1 MSFMLPKS
9 MDRPTGSQGKIPP
22 RRAKQ
27 GQIIAL
33 HFPKV
38 FDFFD
43 INKTGHGHQN
53 DGGKDGFGQKGKGRR
68 GDPPPKS

>member
-27 GQIIAL
+27 G
-33 HFPKV
+33 H
-38 FDFFD
+38 
-43 INKTGHGHQN
+43 
-53 DGGKDGFGQKGKGRR
+53 
-68 GDPPPKS
+68 PPPGGVRINEARGYEVLA